1 MFSYTWQRDLLLE
14 FACQIWSPKCRYL
27 IDKIESVQDFLLE
40 NYTAFVISYLDRVHV
55 LGLET
60 LEHRRLIGHDLV
72 LCYKYLHGLIDTDN
86 RNFWCVQLS
95 ARTMKQCHTHSFMH
109 RWLLFTNLVCLCI
122 PCLRPLIGVS
132 LFSSL
137 MSVRPVLGVS
147 IFNNVSS
154 QIWFPFLQR
163 AQCSHCK
170 RCISYSNSVC
180 PSVCPSVRP
189 SIRHTPVLCQNDGT

>member
-132 LFSSL
+132 IYVGF
-137 MSVRPVLGVS
+137 VAAENGA
-147 IFNNVSS
+147 
-154 QIWFPFLQR
+154 PFLFRPQIVPEQHFR
-163 AQCSHCK
+163 NFL
-170 RCISYSNSVC
+170 NSIQQMA
-180 PSVCPSVRP
+180 PPIFGGRP
-189 SIRHTPVLCQNDGT
+189 SRWS